1 MAYPIQFMNTLHLLI
16 PARRDEMKE
25 KIESKPFLHIWN
37 EVLRR
42 AVIFPWMA
50 PPSGSLMAELFAR
63 HGIDFGQS
71 PVYSAEQIQRLHD
84 NYYANATWAHPVA
97 EKAEKIR
104 LETQL
109 KSAESRVND
118 LAAEVE
124 QLRIQIFALQS
135 GKGCKP

>member
-1 MAYPIQFMNTLHLLI
+1 
-16 PARRDEMKE
+16 
-25 KIESKPFLHIWN
+25 
-37 EVLRR
+37 
-42 AVIFPWMA
+42 
-50 PPSGSLMAELFAR
+50 MAELFAR
-63 HGIDFGQS
+63 HGI
-71 PVYSAEQIQRLHD
+71 QRLHN